1 MRDSSVQTLL
11 VGGNLDLATPPQTA
25 RRELLPH
32 LPNGHQVV
40 LPGLGHTDDFWSYEP
55 AAADH
60 LVNTFLDSGR
70 VDASRYTPN
79 RVDFDVFPQTTI
91 AKIVLAVLVGFAA
104 LTVLSLLALWLRIH
118 SRGRLGGKTGAGI
131 RSAYAIVLGVGGWF
145 GGVLLAL
152 TALPTVALDSELL
165 ACVSIGAPVGLVVF
179 FASTGTSRTGLPRT
193 MGFAAAVAGAF
204 VGAWLGFN
212 AVTGLFAVLTTAIGA
227 TAVSNLAVL
236 VIDIAWHP
244 QAAPAA
250 DPVRAPALTA
260 D

>member
-1 MRDSSVQTLL
+1 M
-11 VGGNLDLATPPQTA
+11 
-25 RRELLPH
+25 
-32 LPNGHQVV
+32 
-40 LPGLGHTDDFWSYEP
+40 
-55 AAADH
+55 
-60 LVNTFLDSGR
+60 
-70 VDASRYTPN
+70 DASRYTPN

-104 LTVLSLLALWLRIH
+104 LTVLSLLALWLRIR
-118 SRGRLGGKTGAGI
+118 SRGRLGGKTGAAI
-131 RSAYAIVLGVGGWF
+131 RSGYAIVLGVGGWF

-193 MGFAAAVAGAF
+193 MGFAAAIAGAF

-212 AVTGLFAVLTTAIGA
+212 AVSGLFAVLTTAIGA

-244 QAAPAA
+244 HAAPAA
-250 DPVRAPALTA
+250 DPVRTPAITA